1 MMGSP
6 QVYEMI
12 NELQEEEL
20 RRVSVHRIDAL
31 THERESVR
39 GAVASAL
46 VRLGMTLDRQAG
58 MRTASSRIAST
69 APRREAPQVRPWDG
83 ETALHW

>member
-12 NELQEEEL
+12 NELQEQEL
-20 RRVSVHRIDAL
+20 RRVSVHRIDAM

-39 GAVASAL
+39 GAVAAAL
-46 VRLGMTLDRQAG
+46 VRLGMTIDGHAAA
-58 MRTASSRIAST
+58 RTATARITSNT
-69 APRREAPQVRPWDG
+69 TQREAPHVHPWDAD
-83 ETALHW
+83 TALHW